1 MQMSLLKKKKRKKI
15 GANFVSPNLNTCTQ
29 IMYLQNVSLKG
40 VKNICPIFSLFI
52 FKGVNLIGIIV

>member
-1 MQMSLLKKKKRKKI
+1 MQMSLLKKKEKI
-15 GANFVSPNLNTCTQ
+15 GPNFVSPNLNTCTQ

-40 VKNICPIFSLFI
+40 VKNICPIFSLLI